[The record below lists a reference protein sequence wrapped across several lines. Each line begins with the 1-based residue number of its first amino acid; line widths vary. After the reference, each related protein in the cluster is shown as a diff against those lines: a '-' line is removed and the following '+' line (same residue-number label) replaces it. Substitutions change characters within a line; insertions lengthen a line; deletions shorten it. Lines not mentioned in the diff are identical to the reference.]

1 MRRRSALL
9 PLLLLSGSLVLATA
23 VFAGGM
29 AIVTVTDVPPEPTPG
44 EETTIGLMVM
54 QHGETA
60 VSWPRITVIA
70 TEVGSGTVVESPAE
84 AKGAPGAYVAS
95 IVLPAAGDWRLT
107 FDSPDLYMEGSA
119 VLHVPEPVAAAPAV
133 STASV
138 TAATGGPAADVLPVV
153 VGLSFIALALA
164 VTGLVLRGRRQPKD
178 IHAPAR
184 S

>member
-1 MRRRSALL
+1 MRRRSAVL

-23 VFAGGM
+23 VSAGGM

-70 TEVGSGTVVESPAE
+70 TEVDSGTVVQAPAE
-84 AKGAPGAYVAS
+84 AEGPPGAYVAS

-107 FDSPDLYMEGSA
+107 FDSPDLYMEGST
-119 VLHVPEPVAAAPAV
+119 VLHVPEPVAAAPVV
-133 STASV
+133 STASE
-138 TAATGGPAADVLPVV
+138 TSAAVAGQEEMLPVV
-153 VGLSFIALALA
+153 LGLSFIAVAMAA
-164 VTGLVLRGRRQPKD
+164 VGLVLRGRR
-178 IHAPAR
+178 PA
-184 S
+184 